1 MALKVHCT
9 YPIFIRD
16 CGKNGI
22 SDSNTKDGK
31 HHEKLS
37 LSLSLNH
44 TVLAIA
50 VDVRVSFY
58 QQLMPKMQRNA
69 QQFALVIRN
78 IGKAPFTTSI
88 INCFYFMAS
97 S

>member
-1 MALKVHCT
+1 MEN
-9 YPIFIRD
+9 
-16 CGKNGI
+16 NGI
-22 SDSNTKDGK
+22 SDPNTKDGK
-31 HHEKLS
+31 QHEKLS

-50 VDVRVSFY
+50 LDVKVSFD

-69 QQFALVIRN
+69 QQVASIRN
-78 IGKAPFTTSI
+78 FGKVPFTTSI

-97 S
+97 Y